1 MGDTWFELCGS
12 SCPVTDKSC
21 IFFNIGQEK
30 PNPVT
35 KQERVYERVKC
46 TYGPRNK
53 QVKSCDALFFH
64 FWKDLGPQENKS
76 RHGGS
81 KGPATQWFFHSPPHT
96 HFSTFP
102 KSPAHRWFLSGCT
115 FPTGLP
121 SLSLFFFC
129 MLTIIFIP

>member
-53 QVKSCDALFFH
+53 QVKSCDTLFFH

-81 KGPATQWFFHSPPHT
+81 KGPATQWFFHAPPHT
-96 HFSTFP
+96 LFNLSQEPCTSVVPVWVHFPYWT
-102 KSPAHRWFLSGCT
+102 
-115 FPTGLP
+115 
-121 SLSLFFFC
+121 SLSLSFFFC

>member
-81 KGPATQWFFHSPPHT
+81 KGPATQWFFHAPPTHT
-96 HFSTFP
+96 FQPFP
-102 KSPAHRWFLSGCT
+102 RALHIGGSCLGALSLLD
-115 FPTGLP
+115 FPL
-121 SLSLFFFC
+121 SLSFFFC